1 MNKKIMIPLFAT
13 VVGLSVVGGISGAV
27 AWYQYNTR
35 VNASFIGTSVA
46 ESGVLQITDDY
57 EDSDSWTRDVYAPN
71 ADKMAPVTF
80 GATDTE
86 PDGEGKVYMKKNS
99 RLPENSGVRGGQAYA
114 YPEAGKGPY
123 EEWQTVKVGKEY
135 VQQTIYLR
143 ALEVDSSASGPLV
156 QSSEEVYLSNIVLE
170 GVTENKTDIGKA
182 LRLHLDIL
190 NHKTDGTDEY
200 IKSLLISA
208 EGTTDLKLFGALDL
222 DADGNEDKKGGM
234 AWDADKDNPVV
245 YGRNKAYQE
254 AYSIADIKAVK
265 YTQSE
270 SEAGTIPSG
279 KEVGDFKFADATQQA
294 LQKIATTPAS
304 GAIKIV
310 ATVWLEG
317 WEELPVGT
325 GSDVSSLW
333 DATKTGNTT
342 VHVGMTFDVGRN
354 AFRD

>member
-13 VVGLSVVGGISGAV
+13 VMGLSLAGGIGGAV

-35 VNASFIGTSVA
+35 ANASFVGLSVA
-46 ESGVLQITDDY
+46 ESGVLQITSNYADD
-57 EDSDSWTRDVYAPN
+57 DSWTRDVYAPN

-86 PDGEGKVYMKKNS
+86 PDQDGKVYMKKNS
-99 RLPENSGVRGGQAYA
+99 RLPENAGVRGGQAYA

-123 EEWQTVKVGKEY
+123 EDWQTVKVGKEY

-143 ALEVDSSASGPLV
+143 ALEVDSTTAGPMKRAT
-156 QSSEEVYLSNIVLE
+156 EDVYLSDIILE
-170 GVTENKTDIGKA
+170 GVTENKTDIAKA

-190 NHKTDGTDEY
+190 NHKTDGSDEY
-200 IKSLLISA
+200 IKSVLISA
-208 EGTTDLKLFGALDL
+208 EGTSDLNLFGTLDL
-222 DADGNEDKKGGM
+222 DADGHPDTKGGM
-234 AWDADKDNPVV
+234 AWDADKDNEVT

-254 AYSIADIKAVK
+254 AYSIAQMKAQK
-265 YTQSE
+265 YTKADE
-270 SEAGTIPSG
+270 EAGTIPQG
-279 KEVGDFKFADATQQA
+279 KEVGDFKFTDSAQQA

-317 WEELPVGT
+317 WEELPVGNNQT
-325 GSDVSSLW
+325 SAIW
-333 DATKTGNTT
+333 DATKTGQSTI
-342 VHVGMTFDVGRN
+342 HVGMTFDVGKT
-354 AFRD
+354 AFRN